1 MHVHVCTYRTN
12 LPKEIMLFPDLPFP
26 SHLPS
31 FPYHQDVHQYLTHYS
46 QHFKLNRFIKFGTLV
61 EQIVPVPVSDAS
73 DRCHDNSKE
82 NGVIGRTSSVGGG
95 FRDSVRWS
103 VTTRELASGQ
113 KTTELYDNIFLCNG

>member
-1 MHVHVCTYRTN
+1 MLMYTYRTN
-12 LPKEIMLFPDLPFP
+12 LPKEIMLFPDFPFP

-61 EQIVPVPVSDAS
+61 EQIVPVPISNTSDHC
-73 DRCHDNSKE
+73 RDNSEK
-82 NGVIGRTSSVGGG
+82 NDVIGRTTVGE
-95 FRDSVRWS
+95 FSDSVQWS

-113 KTTELYDNIFLCNG
+113 KTTELYDNVFLCNG